1 MAKILKRQDLAQVK
15 NFRATYSTTESR
27 IAKLK
32 KYVDEYNKLVE
43 NYAVTRKSFE
53 DTFLD
58 GVSALDV
65 VIPKDGTKVTNVNSL
80 MPNPLGIDV
89 NGQFNLDLLKYNLEH
104 KTDLKELPNLQS
116 VESEVEV
123 NVNQSVA
130 VESPVQ
136 EEKQEEEEF

>member
-65 VIPKDGTKVTNVNSL
+65 VVPKDGTKVTNVNSL

-104 KTDLKELPNLQS
+104 KTDLKELPNQS

-123 NVNQSVA
+123 NVNPSVA
-130 VESPVQ
+130 VENPVQ
-136 EEKQEEEEF
+136 EENQEEEEF

>member
-65 VIPKDGTKVTNVNSL
+65 VVPKDGTKVTNVNSL

-104 KTDLKELPNLQS
+104 KTDLKELPNQS

-123 NVNQSVA
+123 NVNPNVA
-130 VESPVQ
+130 VENPVQ

>member
-116 VESEVEV
+116 VESEVEP
-123 NVNQSVA
+123 SVA
-130 VESPVQ
+130 VENPVQ

>member
-15 NFRATYSTTESR
+15 NFRATYSTTESK

-43 NYAVTRKSFE
+43 NYAMTRKSFE

-65 VIPKDGTKVTNVNSL
+65 VVPKDGNKVTNVNSL

-104 KTDLKELPNLQS
+104 KTDSKELPNLQS
-116 VESEVEV
+116 VESEV
-123 NVNQSVA
+123 NPSVA
-130 VESPVQ
+130 VESVQ
-136 EEKQEEEEF
+136 EEEKQEETEF

>member
-15 NFRATYSTTESR
+15 NFRATYSTTEQR

-43 NYAVTRKSFE
+43 NYAITRKSFE

-58 GVSALDV
+58 GASALDV
-65 VIPKDGTKVTNVNSL
+65 VVPKDGSKVTNVNSL
-80 MPNPLGIDV
+80 MPNPLGIDA

-116 VESEVEV
+116 VESEV
-123 NVNQSVA
+123 NPSVA
-130 VESPVQ
+130 VENPIQ
-136 EEKQEEEEF
+136 ERKQEEEEF

>member
-15 NFRATYSTTESR
+15 NFRATYSTTEQR

-43 NYAVTRKSFE
+43 NYAITRKSFE

-65 VIPKDGTKVTNVNSL
+65 VIPKDGSKVTNVNSL
-80 MPNPLGIDV
+80 MPNPLGIDI

-104 KTDLKELPNLQS
+104 ETDLKELSNLQS
-116 VESEVEV
+116 VESEV
-123 NVNQSVA
+123 NPSVA
-130 VESPVQ
+130 VENPVQ
-136 EEKQEEEEF
+136 EEKQEDEF

>member
-15 NFRATYSTTESR
+15 NFRATYSTTESK

-43 NYAVTRKSFE
+43 NYAMIRKSFE

-65 VIPKDGTKVTNVNSL
+65 VVPKDGNKVTNVNSL

-104 KTDLKELPNLQS
+104 KTDLKELHNLQS
-116 VESEVEV
+116 VESEA
-123 NVNQSVA
+123 NPSVA
-130 VESPVQ
+130 VESVQ
-136 EEKQEEEEF
+136 EEEKQEETEF

>member
-15 NFRATYSTTESR
+15 NFRATYSTTEQR

-43 NYAVTRKSFE
+43 NYAITRRSFE

-65 VIPKDGTKVTNVNSL
+65 VVPKDGSKVTNVNSL
-80 MPNPLGIDV
+80 MPNPFGIDV

-104 KTDLKELPNLQS
+104 ETDLKELPNSQS
-116 VESEVEV
+116 VESEV
-123 NVNQSVA
+123 NSSVA
-130 VESPVQ
+130 AENPVQ
-136 EEKQEEEEF
+136 EEKQEDEF